1 MILYSYGDSSYYR
14 LVLPKTNTN
23 RKCYTLSEI
32 VKEIDNELDNDGHIK
47 TFSSEIDRISLS
59 RTKRNIREICL
70 SNDFEYFVTF
80 TVDSKNADRFSLDEC
95 QSLIRKRLESYKKR
109 ISKDLRYILIT
120 EKHKNGAFH
129 FHGMMKGLRQ
139 SDFYINKNGFLS
151 NKLFD
156 KVGFNSFCNIDG
168 NYSRCC
174 NYILKYISKDCIKN
188 SSNQIYFCS
197 RGLSKADKFNVK
209 IDFPLDYTYENDY
222 VKILDFNSDD
232 KKYKRLIEYLT
243 HYNYNDRL

>member
-14 LVLPKTNTN
+14 LVLPKTY
-23 RKCYTLSEI
+23 RKGSTLSEI
-32 VKEIDNELDNDGHIK
+32 VNEIDNELDNDGHIK
-47 TFSSEIDRISLS
+47 TFSSEINRISLS

-156 KVGFNSFCNIDG
+156 KKVGFNSFCKIDG

-197 RGLSKADKFNVK
+197 RGLSKADKFDVK
-209 IDFPLDYTYENDY
+209 IDFHLDYTYENDY

>member
-14 LVLPKTNTN
+14 LVLTKNN
-23 RKCYTLSEI
+23 RKGYTLSEI
-32 VKEIDNELDNDGHIK
+32 VNEIDNELDNDGHIK
-47 TFSSEIDRISLS
+47 TFSSEINRISLS

-139 SDFYINKNGFLS
+139 TDFYINKNGFLS
-151 NKLFD
+151 NKMFD
-156 KVGFNSFCNIDG
+156 KVGFNSFCKIDG

-174 NYILKYISKDCIKN
+174 NYIIKYITTDCVKN

-197 RGLSKADKFNVK
+197 RGLRKADKFDVK
-209 IDFPLDYTYENDY
+209 IDFDLHYNFENDY
-222 VKILDFNSDD
+222 VKILDFSSDD
-232 KKYKRLIEYLT
+232 LKYKDLVEYLT
-243 HYNYNDRL
+243 HYNFNDRL

>member
-14 LVLPKTNTN
+14 LVLLKIN
-23 RKCYTLSEI
+23 RKGYTLSEI
-32 VKEIDNELDNDGHIK
+32 VNEIDNELDNDGHIK
-47 TFSSEIDRISLS
+47 TFSSEINRISLS

-95 QSLIRKRLESYKKR
+95 QSLIRKRVKSYKKR
-109 ISKDLRYILIT
+109 ISKDLMYILIT

-156 KVGFNSFCNIDG
+156 KVGFNSFCKIDG

-197 RGLSKADKFNVK
+197 RGLSKADKFDVK

>member
-1 MILYSYGDSSYYR
+1 MYLYSYGDSSYYR
-14 LVLPKTNTN
+14 LVLPKTY
-23 RKCYTLSEI
+23 RKGYTLSEI
-32 VKEIDNELDNDGHIK
+32 ANELNEDGHIK

-80 TVDSKNADRFSLDEC
+80 TVNSKNADRFSLDEC
-95 QSLIRKRLESYKKR
+95 QSLIKRRLDSYHRK
-109 ISKDLRYILIT
+109 ISRNLKYILIT

-129 FHGMMKGLRQ
+129 FHGMMKNLRQ
-139 SDFYINKNGFLS
+139 SDFYINQNGFLS
-151 NKLFD
+151 NKMFD
-156 KVGFNSFCNIDG
+156 KVGFNSFCNIDF
-168 NYSRCC
+168 NYARCC

-197 RGLSKADKFNVK
+197 RGLKKADKFDVK
-209 IDFPLDYTYENDY
+209 IDFPLDYTFENDF

-232 KKYKRLIEYLT
+232 EKYKSLVEYLT

>member
-1 MILYSYGDSSYYR
+1 MFLYSYGDSSYYR
-14 LVLPKTNTN
+14 LVLPKTN
-23 RKCYTLSEI
+23 RKVYTLSEI
-32 VKEIDNELDNDGHIK
+32 ANDTTKDGHIK

-80 TVDSKNADRFSLDEC
+80 TVDSKNADRFSLDQC
-95 QSLIRKRLESYKKR
+95 QSLIRKRLKTYQKW
-109 ISKDLRYILIT
+109 ICKDLKYILIT

-139 SDFYINKNGFLS
+139 SDFYFNKNGFLS
-151 NKLFD
+151 NKMFD
-156 KVGFNSFCNIDG
+156 KVGFNSFCEING

-174 NYILKYISKDCIKN
+174 NYIIKYISSDCVKN

-197 RGLSKADKFNVK
+197 RGLRRADRFDVK
-209 IDFPLDYTYENDY
+209 IDFNIDFTYENDY
-222 VKILDFNSDD
+222 VKVLDFNSDD
-232 KKYKRLIEYLT
+232 IKYRSLVEFLT
-243 HYNYNDRL
+243 SFNYNGKL

>member
-1 MILYSYGDSSYYR
+1 MLLYSYGDSSYYR
-14 LVLPKTNTN
+14 LVLQKAN
-23 RKCYTLSEI
+23 RKGYTLSEI
-32 VKEIDNELDNDGHIK
+32 ANESNEEGHIIK
-47 TFSSEIDRISLS
+47 TFSSEINRISLS

-95 QSLIRKRLESYKKR
+95 QSLIRKRLKSYRDR
-109 ISKDLRYILIT
+109 ISRKVKFILIT

-129 FHGMMKGLRQ
+129 FHGMMKCLRQ

-151 NKLFD
+151 NKIFD
-156 KVGFNSFCNIDG
+156 KVGFNSFCKIDG
-168 NYSRCC
+168 NYARVC
-174 NYILKYISKDCIKN
+174 NYIIKYITTDCVKN

-197 RGLSKADKFNVK
+197 RGLKKADKFDVK
-209 IDFPLDYTYENDY
+209 IDFTIDYTYENDY

-232 KKYKRLIEYLT
+232 KKYKNLVEYLT
-243 HYNYNDRL
+243 HYNYSDIL